1 MERNA
6 ASKVEDTMIRK
17 LTLSAVAVSLFASLA
32 SAQVDFVNGA
42 DIQAGIAAQDAV
54 IPEPAAPEAVEG
66 DKGVITDWVTGLF
79 SKPAAPKAQAEWTIM
94 VFGNGKN
101 DLEPFLLKDLNEME
115 KIGSTDKV
123 NIIVEAGR
131 IAGYDATDGDWKGV
145 RRYRMTKD
153 SDTRKVSSKVLADL
167 GDKDMGAY
175 QSVIDFAKWAKT
187 AYPAKRYMLIFW
199 NHGAGWTR
207 SGSRPVTRG
216 ISYDEASG
224 NHINTPQMGLIM
236 KALGKTD
243 VVGTDACL
251 MQMAEVDFEI
261 KDSVEYIV
269 ASEET
274 EPGDGYTYDLFV
286 GPVVARPTMTAMELG
301 KAAVDGYA
309 NHYDGIDQGYTQSLV
324 KASEVG
330 KLVQLTDAFGAAVMA
345 AGEKAL
351 AKTSRDAT
359 INFAMA
365 ENRDL
370 YDFTRRV
377 VEGSRNEAVKTS
389 GRALMTHIT
398 GSLVTHNRTRDDK
411 GGPWSAPK
419 AFSLAKGIAAYFPTY
434 ALGAGYTDLAW
445 AKASKWDEF
454 VLWINQP

>member
-1 MERNA
+1 MKLNLLSLEE
-6 ASKVEDTMIRK
+6 VMLRK
-17 LTLSAVAVSLFASLA
+17 LSLSAVALSLLA
-32 SAQVDFVNGA
+32 SVAAAEIGFDSA
-42 DIQAGIAAQDAV
+42 SDIRAEIAARESA
-54 IPEPAAPEAVEG
+54 IPAPAAAEAVDAE
-66 DKGVITDWVTGLF
+66 KGVLTDWLF
-79 SKPAAPKAQAEWTIM
+79 GKPAPKGPAEWTIM

-115 KIGSTDKV
+115 KIGSTDQV

-131 IAGYDATDGDWKGV
+131 IAGYDASDGDWKGV

-175 QSVIDFAKWAKT
+175 QSVIDFAKWAKA

-199 NHGAGWTR
+199 NHGAGWTK
-207 SGSRPVTRG
+207 SGERIITKG
-216 ISYDEASG
+216 ISYDESSG

-251 MQMAEVDFEI
+251 MQMAEVNYEI

-274 EPGDGYTYDLFV
+274 EPGDGYTYDLFL
-286 GPVVARPTMTAMELG
+286 GPVVAKPAMTAMEVG
-301 KAAVDGYA
+301 KAAVNGYA

-324 KASEVG
+324 KASAMNQ
-330 KLVQLTDAFGAAVMA
+330 LPALTDAFGAAVMA
-345 AGEKAL
+345 ANEKAL

-359 INFAMA
+359 INFAYD

-370 YDFTRRV
+370 YDFVRRV
-377 VEGSRNEAVKTS
+377 VAGTKSDEVKTK
-389 GRALMTHIT
+389 GQALMTFIT
-398 GSLVTHNRTRDDK
+398 GSLVTHNRTRNDK
-411 GGPWSAPK
+411 GGYWSGPK
-419 AFSLAKGIAAYFPTY
+419 ESTLAKGIAAYFPK
-434 ALGAGYTDLAW
+434 ASLGAGYTDLAW
-445 AKASKWDEF
+445 AKVSKWDEF
-454 VLWINQP
+454 TLWINQP

>member
-1 MERNA
+1 MKLNLLSLEE
-6 ASKVEDTMIRK
+6 VMLRK
-17 LTLSAVAVSLFASLA
+17 LSLSAVALSLLA
-32 SAQVDFVNGA
+32 SVAAAEIGFDSA
-42 DIQAGIAAQDAV
+42 SDIRAEIAARESA
-54 IPEPAAPEAVEG
+54 IPAPAAAEAVDAE
-66 DKGVITDWVTGLF
+66 KGVLTDWLF
-79 SKPAAPKAQAEWTIM
+79 GKPAPKGPAEWTIM

-115 KIGSTDKV
+115 KIGSTDQV

-131 IAGYDATDGDWKGV
+131 IAGYDASDGDWKGV

-175 QSVIDFAKWAKT
+175 QSVIDFAKWAKA

-199 NHGAGWTR
+199 NHGAGWTK
-207 SGSRPVTRG
+207 SGERIITKG
-216 ISYDEASG
+216 ISYDESSG

-251 MQMAEVDFEI
+251 MQMAEVNYEI

-274 EPGDGYTYDLFV
+274 EPGDGYTYDLFL
-286 GPVVARPTMTAMELG
+286 GPVVAKPAMTAMEVG
-301 KAAVDGYA
+301 KAAVNGYA

-324 KASEVG
+324 KASAMNQ
-330 KLVQLTDAFGAAVMA
+330 LPALTDAFGAAVMA
-345 AGEKAL
+345 ANEKAL

-359 INFAMA
+359 INFAYD

-370 YDFTRRV
+370 YDFVRRV
-377 VEGSRNEAVKTS
+377 VAGTKSDEVKTK
-389 GRALMTHIT
+389 GQALMTFIT
-398 GSLVTHNRTRDDK
+398 GSLVTHNRTRNDK
-411 GGPWSAPK
+411 GGYWSGPK
-419 AFSLAKGIAAYFPTY
+419 EYTLAKGIAAYFPK
-434 ALGAGYTDLAW
+434 ASLGAGYTDLAW
-445 AKASKWDEF
+445 AKVSKWDEF
-454 VLWINQP
+454 TLWINQP

>member
-1 MERNA
+1 MKLNLLSLEE
-6 ASKVEDTMIRK
+6 VMIR
-17 LTLSAVAVSLFASLA
+17 LSLSAVAVSLFASLA
-32 SAQVDFVNGA
+32 SAEISFEGAA
-42 DIQAGIAAQDAV
+42 DIRAEIAAMDSAV
-54 IPEPAAPEAVEG
+54 PAPAAAEAVDE
-66 DKGVITDWVTGLF
+66 KGILTDWLF
-79 SKPAAPKAQAEWTIM
+79 GKPAPKGPAEWTIM

-199 NHGAGWTR
+199 NHGAGWTK
-207 SGSRPVTRG
+207 SGERIITKG
-216 ISYDEASG
+216 ISYDESSG

-251 MQMAEVDFEI
+251 MQMAEVNYEI

-274 EPGDGYTYDLFV
+274 EPGDGYTYDLFL
-286 GPVVARPTMTAMELG
+286 GPVVAMPTMTAMEVG
-301 KAAVDGYA
+301 KAAVNGYA

-324 KASEVG
+324 KASAMNQ
-330 KLVQLTDAFGAAVMA
+330 LPALTDAFGAAVMA
-345 AGEKAL
+345 AKEKAL

-359 INFAMA
+359 VNFAMD

-370 YDFTRRV
+370 YDFVRRV
-377 VEGSRNEAVKTS
+377 VAGTKSDEVKTK
-389 GRALMTHIT
+389 GQALMNFIT
-398 GSLVTHNRTRDDK
+398 GSLVTHNRTRNDK
-411 GGPWSAPK
+411 GGMWSDPK
-419 AFSLAKGIAAYFPTY
+419 EFSLAKGIAAYFPKA
-434 ALGAGYTDLAW
+434 ALGDGYNELAW
-445 AKASKWDEF
+445 ARASKWDEF
-454 VLWINQP
+454 TLWINQP

>member
-1 MERNA
+1 
-6 ASKVEDTMIRK
+6 MIRK
-17 LTLSAVAVSLFASLA
+17 ISLSAVAVSLLTSLSFA
-32 SAQVDFVNGA
+32 QMDFDRGVS
-42 DIQAGIAAQDAV
+42 DIEAGITAMDIAV
-54 IPEPAAPEAVEG
+54 PEPALENA
-66 DKGVITDWVTGLF
+66 DKGFITDFLF
-79 SKPAAPKAQAEWTIM
+79 GKPAAKAPAEWTIM

-101 DLEPFLLKDLNEME
+101 DLEPFLMKDLNEME

-131 IAGYDATDGDWKGV
+131 IDGYDSSDGDWKGV
-145 RRYRMTKD
+145 RRFRMTKD
-153 SDTRKVSSKVLADL
+153 TNTSKVSSKVLADL
-167 GDKDMGAY
+167 GNKDMGAY
-175 QSVIDFAKWAKT
+175 QSVIDFANWAKA
-187 AYPAKRYMLIFW
+187 AYPAKKYMLIFW
-199 NHGAGWTR
+199 NHGAGWTK
-207 SGSRPVTRG
+207 GDMRPVTRG

-224 NHINTPQMGLIM
+224 NHINTPQMGQIM
-236 KALGKTD
+236 KALGRTD

-274 EPGDGYTYDLFV
+274 EPGDGYTYDLFL
-286 GPVVARPTMTAMELG
+286 GPVVANPAMSAMELG
-301 KAAVDGYA
+301 KAAVNGYA

-330 KLVQLTDAFGAAVMA
+330 RLVQLTDAFGAAVRA
-345 AGEKAL
+345 ANEKAL
-351 AKTSRDAT
+351 AKTSRDAA
-359 INFAMA
+359 INFAME

-377 VEGSRNEAVKTS
+377 VEGSRNQDVKVK
-389 GRALMTHIT
+389 GQALMNHIT
-398 GSLVTHNRTRDDK
+398 GTLVTHNRTRDDK
-411 GGPWSAPK
+411 GGPWSDPK
-419 AFSLAKGIAAYFPTY
+419 AYTLAKGIAAYFPNST
-434 ALGAGYTDLAW
+434 LGAGYTDLAW